1 MTNPSLD
8 IIKKN
13 YMKQEVLDKLEE
25 ARNLVTEAKYIIEDL
40 ASKYNILMLLRIRSN
55 ISYTE

>member
-1 MTNPSLD
+1 
-8 IIKKN
+8 
-13 YMKQEVLDKLEE
+13 MKQEVLDKLEE